1 MTEPQ
6 APGIPPTAPQPLA
19 PVGAASIADQAIK
32 AARNDMLSQMLRN
45 WAIGGLL
52 GGVAAAW
59 LATGPNARWVTATLA
74 AVLCLIAY
82 GLSRW
87 VRLPYTRRAII
98 TLVLAFGVSLA
109 SLLNNGLMGAGRLF
123 LLAFVLQAT
132 MLFGR
137 RGGLSALAVAFATW
151 VVTAWLTWAH
161 VIVPTEIP
169 VNDNPEYWISAALT
183 LLVVVMTMLPA
194 QRLLIETQSF
204 VVALAGQKEDLET
217 ARERLIAQT
226 ETLAQTRDELAAAND
241 RLNTQRSA
249 LSRRASQLEVS
260 AEVARIATTL
270 HDLPTLLDTAAHLVS
285 ERFAYYHV
293 GIFLIDESKEWAVLR
308 ASNSVSGKRMLAR
321 GHRLRVGQQGIVG
334 LVAQTGQSRI
344 VNRVDDDLV
353 HYKNPD
359 LPETR
364 SEGVLPLRSRNSVI
378 GALDVQS
385 VESDAFV
392 DDEIRM
398 LQALADQLAV
408 AIDNAR
414 LFHATEQQLVELRQ
428 LHEVR
433 LERQMIDS
441 EGEPLAYRYD
451 GVEVDEAVASSSAL
465 AERNLP
471 SLVVPLQIG
480 TQALGTIEVLTPG
493 GPLTEAERDLTTA
506 VAERMGLALENAQLF
521 RQARDNA
528 TRMESLSTAILQL
541 TGPQD
546 DRARLIEAIGRE
558 AMVLANAEG
567 VGVYMAADE
576 GLALA
581 YSLDLPV
588 ALHAEVVA
596 HDEGLV
602 GRAFQ
607 ARKPIRVDDY
617 RTWEGARAEY
627 QDLPIRAALAVPLTW
642 RDTNVGVLALT
653 QSQPRRRFTAEDEQI
668 VRLYAAAAASALQN
682 ISLFDEQQEQFRQE
696 LALNAIGQSLRSE
709 RRFELALKEVG
720 RQLEAIF
727 PADAVIVALVEPGS
741 ELLSIPL
748 YRVHG
753 QALELPPQRVVSGP
767 LAMILRSREP
777 LVLHAAAPEAIGLQ
791 AAEPIEPA
799 WRSFVGVPML
809 LGDEVKGVIAVE
821 NHEHERAF
829 TDGQQ
834 RLLEIIAGT
843 VAVTR
848 HNAQLFAQTEQA
860 RIEASQLYQA
870 SSTLNLSTT
879 AQQLLG
885 TLRLNTLLDGT
896 SQLMLNVFE
905 RRWSARGEA
914 PEYSERIALIPESGH
929 SSSANEVRSH
939 IAPWLRRL
947 LKPDQIVAIEDITEH
962 AGLDASARGLFTIR
976 YNARSA
982 LYVPLVVQNEAI
994 GFITALYPDP
1004 RSFPADALNRLMLLA
1019 RQAAV
1024 LIENLLNAQELE
1036 RRAQQLQTASQIS
1049 RAATSIVNVD
1059 QLAVR
1064 STELIQEQFNL
1075 YYVAL
1080 FLIDSTGRW
1089 AVLKHATGESGRKL
1103 MEMNHRLEIGGQSMI
1118 GQAIHTRD
1126 FKVANQARVAA
1137 ERYDNPLLPGTE
1149 SELALPLVVSDT
1161 ALGAVSVQ
1169 SIKAN
1174 AFGEA
1179 DIQVLQS
1186 MASQIAIAI
1195 RNAQLVGH
1203 LERRTAQVLDA
1214 AAIGQSVSTLL
1225 VEDELLRTAA
1235 QQIQERFGFSGV
1247 GLYLTD
1253 ADGQAHLAQSQGDPG
1268 ALPRTVS
1275 AHGDDLLAR
1284 ALSTRQPQFGGLVL
1298 ALPLSAA
1305 GTTAG
1310 VLAALG
1316 VTPFTRDDV
1325 SVLQPLADQI
1335 AASLSN
1341 ARQYAREQ
1349 RTIEQLREVDRLKS
1363 QFLANMSHELRTP
1376 LNSIIGF
1383 SRLMLKGMSGA
1394 VSEEQSKDLAIIH
1407 SSGQHLLGLIN
1418 NVLDLSRFEAG
1429 KMDLALEAI
1438 DVRPIIE
1445 ASAAA
1450 ANGLIKGR
1458 PITLEL
1464 DLPQAMPAV
1473 YADSTRLRQVMLNLL
1488 GNAAKFTEQ
1497 GFIRVSAHVTGPRDG
1512 RRWIEISVADS
1523 GVGIAEQ
1530 DRRKLFE
1537 RFSQVDDSPTRR
1549 HEGSG
1554 LGLYISRQLVELHG
1568 GRIWVNSAG
1577 VAGEGSTF
1585 TFGMPEYL
1593 PPETDPHETLKEGA
1607 LTGD

>member
-1 MTEPQ
+1 MTEH
-6 APGIPPTAPQPLA
+6 QPLP
-19 PVGAASIADQAIK
+19 PVPASADPLTAGSFGTATTADQAIK
-32 AARNDMLSQMLRN
+32 TARNDMLSQMLRN

-52 GGVAAAW
+52 GGVASAV
-59 LATGPNARWVTATLA
+59 LASAPRVQWVTGISA
-74 AVLCLIAY
+74 ALLCLLAFA
-82 GLSRW
+82 LSRW
-87 VRLPYTRRAII
+87 HSLAYTRRAVF
-98 TLVLAFGVSLA
+98 TLVLAFGVSAA
-109 SLLNNGLMGAGRLF
+109 SLLNNGLLGAGRLF

-137 RGGLSALAVAFATW
+137 RGGLSALALATLSW
-151 VVTAWLTWAH
+151 FGFGWLSAAH
-161 VIVPTEIP
+161 VILPNAIP
-169 VNDNPEYWISAALT
+169 ANDDVSYWISAALT

-204 VVALAGQKEDLET
+204 VVALAGQKDALET
-217 ARERLIAQT
+217 ARTRLVGQT
-226 ETLAQTRDELAAAND
+226 AALEQTRDELAAAND

-285 ERFAYYHV
+285 DRFAYYHV

-308 ASNSVSGKRMLAR
+308 AANSEPGHRMLAR
-321 GHRLRVGQQGIVG
+321 SHRLRVGQQGLVG
-334 LVAQTGQSRI
+334 LVTQTGQSRI
-344 VNRVDDDLV
+344 VNQVANDEV

-359 LPETR
+359 LPDTR
-364 SEGVLPLRSRNSVI
+364 SEGVLPLRSRNVVI

-385 VESDAFV
+385 VEADAFP
-392 DDEIRM
+392 DDEVRM

-414 LFHATEQQLVELRQ
+414 LFQATEQQLAELRQ
-428 LHEVR
+428 LHEGR
-433 LERQMIDS
+433 IERQMVNA
-441 EGEPLAYRYD
+441 EGGPLAYRYD
-451 GVEVDEAVASSSAL
+451 GVEVDAAAALTGAPVANHNTL
-465 AERNLP
+465 F
-471 SLVVPLQIG
+471 VPLHIG
-480 TQALGTIEVLTPG
+480 SQSLGVIEVQAPD
-493 GPLTEAERDLTTA
+493 GPLSEAERELTAA

-528 TRMESLSTAILQL
+528 KRMESLSTAILRL

-546 DRARLIEAIGRE
+546 DRARLLEAIGRE
-558 AMVLANAEG
+558 AMALANAEG
-567 VGVYMAADE
+567 VGVYVSADD

-581 YSLDLPV
+581 YSHDLPV
-588 ALHAEVVA
+588 ALHDAVLNSATGPVW
-596 HDEGLV
+596 
-602 GRAFQ
+602 RAYK
-607 ARKPIRVDDY
+607 ARHVIRVDAAPA
-617 RTWEGARAEY
+617 GAE
-627 QDLPIRAALAVPLTW
+627 LAATPATLAVPLSW
-642 RDTNVGVLALT
+642 RDSDLGVLALT
-653 QSQPRRRFTAEDEQI
+653 QSQPRRRFNADDEQI

-682 ISLFDEQQEQFRQE
+682 ISLFDEQQDQIRRQ
-696 LALNAIGQSLRSE
+696 LALNTIGQALRSE
-709 RRFELALKEVG
+709 RRFDHALQEVG

-727 PADAVIVALVEPGS
+727 PADAVLVALVEPGS
-741 ELLSIPL
+741 ELISFPL
-748 YRVHG
+748 YRVNG
-753 QALELPPQRVVSGP
+753 QAEELPAQRITSGP
-767 LAMILRSREP
+767 LAHILRNREP
-777 LVLHAAAPEAIGLQ
+777 LVLGSVTPASLGLQ
-791 AAEPIEPA
+791 TGQALDAT
-799 WRSFVGVPML
+799 WRSFMGVPML
-809 LGDEVKGVIAVE
+809 LGDEIKGVIAME
-821 NHEHERAF
+821 NAGQDRAF

-848 HNAQLFAQTEQA
+848 HNAQLFAQTELA
-860 RIEASQLYQA
+860 RVEASQLYKA
-870 SSTLNLSTT
+870 SAALNLSVT
-879 AQQLLG
+879 AQELLG
-885 TLRLNTLLDGT
+885 ALRQNTLLDGT

-914 PEYSERIALIPESGH
+914 PEFSERIALYPESGH
-929 SSSANEVRSH
+929 GAAAGEVRSH

-947 LKPDQIVAIEDITEH
+947 LRPDQIVTIEDITEH

-976 YNARSA
+976 YNSRSA
-982 LYVPLVVQNEAI
+982 LYVPLVIGNEAI
-994 GFITALYPDP
+994 GFITALYPEP

-1019 RQAAV
+1019 QQAAV

-1049 RAATSIVNVD
+1049 RAATSIINVD

-1080 FLIDSTGRW
+1080 FLVDGTGRL

-1103 MEMNHRLEIGGQSMI
+1103 MEMGHKLEVGGQSMI

-1149 SELALPLVVSDT
+1149 SELALPLVVGDK

-1169 SIKAN
+1169 SIKPN

-1195 RNAQLVGH
+1195 RNAQLVSD
-1203 LERRTAQVLDA
+1203 LQRRAEQVEVA
-1214 AAIGQSVSTLL
+1214 AGIGQSVSALL
-1225 VEDELLRTAA
+1225 VEEDLVHLAV
-1235 QQIQERFGFSGV
+1235 QQIQERFVFPGV

-1253 ADGQAHLAQSQGDPG
+1253 TEGRTLLVQAQGDQN
-1268 ALPRTVS
+1268 ALPRS
-1275 AHGDDLLAR
+1275 ISGAGDDLLAR
-1284 ALSTRQPQFGGLVL
+1284 ALNTRQSQFGGQVL

-1305 GTTAG
+1305 GG
-1310 VLAALG
+1310 ALG
-1316 VTPFTRDDV
+1316 VLTVLGSTAFTLDDV

-1383 SRLMLKGMSGA
+1383 SRLMLKGMSGDI
-1394 VSEEQSKDLAIIH
+1394 SDEQGKDLAIIH

-1429 KMDLALEAI
+1429 KMDLALEVT
-1438 DVRPIIE
+1438 DVRPVIE
-1445 ASAAA
+1445 GAAAA

-1458 PITLEL
+1458 PISLEVQL
-1464 DLPQAMPAV
+1464 PAV
-1473 YADSTRLRQVMLNLL
+1473 LPPVFADSTRLRQVMLNLL
-1488 GNAAKFTEQ
+1488 GNATKFTEQ
-1497 GFIRVSAHVTGPRDG
+1497 GSIRVTAEVTAPRDG
-1512 RRWIEISVADS
+1512 RRWVEISVTDT
-1523 GVGIAEQ
+1523 GVGIADQ
-1530 DRRKLFE
+1530 DKRKLFE

-1568 GRIWVNSAG
+1568 GKIWVNSAG
-1577 VAGEGSTF
+1577 VPGQGSTF
-1585 TFGMPEYL
+1585 TFALPEYL
-1593 PPETDPHETLKEGA
+1593 SVEPTPVETSKERA